1 MKSICNQNPEK
12 IKFISAN
19 KLNAKLNI
27 FREGDAIGNAKLEK
41 CIREIL
47 KSITKG
53 V

>member
-27 FREGDAIGNAKLEK
+27 FREGDAIGNARLEK
-41 CIREIL
+41 CIIEIL